1 MPEPTITEA
10 ELQKQAMF
18 KGQSFHIDH
27 DCYTGLDT
35 ETVHDWLTH
44 YFNSDMQEI
53 GQVSVWNDKIG
64 IPFDPP
70 RVWDQYFLK
79 RCKIEPVSRI
89 YTIGF
94 TPPEVIEFCL
104 PDYYPMELMGED
116 AAVVVLAVN
125 RGIDSHLEAV
135 FGEFSWFNRTIPS
148 GAVLATVLKRSVPK
162 ASMLT
167 LLRRLY
173 EFEDYECEDDMIDAA
188 ESLRSGILTTIDIEE
203 V

>member
-18 KGQSFHIDH
+18 KGQSF
-27 DCYTGLDT
+27 CT
-35 ETVHDWLTH
+35 ERGIEIVYDWLTH

-53 GQVSVWNDKIG
+53 GQVFSWNDNIG
-64 IPFDPP
+64 MPFDPP
-70 RVWDQYFLK
+70 RVWSQPFLK
-79 RCKIEPVSRI
+79 KCKIEPVSRT

-104 PDYYPMELMGED
+104 PDVYPMKLVGED
-116 AAVVVLAVN
+116 AAVVTLIMDQ
-125 RGIDSHLEAV
+125 GIDSHLEAI
-135 FGEFSWFNRTIPS
+135 FGDFELYNRTLPS
-148 GAVLATVLKRSVPK
+148 GAILARVLKCGIPK

-173 EFEDYECEDDMIDAA
+173 EFESEDEKMIDNAW
-188 ESLRSGILTTIDIEE
+188 SLRLSILTTIKIEE